1 MQSAFKF
8 SLFAHPCPFFCY
20 SIRLVRAENAEN
32 SVTKYT
38 SVIHDHDCH
47 STVIEK
53 VNLHDI
59 TTVQGFGVRGGGGG
73 LYGEGKLRRNGLH
86 FSRFRFFSPVQIT

>member
-8 SLFAHPCPFFCY
+8 SMFAHPCPFFCY

-38 SVIHDHDCH
+38 SVIHDNRELKNHDDDF
-47 STVIEK
+47 VDDDRK
-53 VNLHDI
+53 
-59 TTVQGFGVRGGGGG
+59 
-73 LYGEGKLRRNGLH
+73 
-86 FSRFRFFSPVQIT
+86 